1 VAGNQRRY
9 GGYLAHMG
17 VIMTAAAITAS
28 SSGKIEREATLKPGQ
43 TMQVDGNLTVRLKT
57 LWGKEEPRRQVIGAD
72 VEVLKNGTVIGI
84 VDPRMNFYRTQEQP
98 VPTPA
103 VRSRPQGD
111 IYMNLMAFTP
121 DGSSA
126 TIKVIL
132 EPFVP
137 WIWFGGL
144 IVALGAVVS
153 AWPTARTSRRE
164 ARATAPRAVR
174 ASSGP
179 VPEFS

>member
-1 VAGNQRRY
+1 
-9 GGYLAHMG
+9 
-17 VIMTAAAITAS
+17 
-28 SSGKIEREATLKPGQ
+28 
-43 TMQVDGNLTVRLKT
+43 
-57 LWGKEEPRRQVIGAD
+57 
-72 VEVLKNGTVIGI
+72 VLKNGTVIGI